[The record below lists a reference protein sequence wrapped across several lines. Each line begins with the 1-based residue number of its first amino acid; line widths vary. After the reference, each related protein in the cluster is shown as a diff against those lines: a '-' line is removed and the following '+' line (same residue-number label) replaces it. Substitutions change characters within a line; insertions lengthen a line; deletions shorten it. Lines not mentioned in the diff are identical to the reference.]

1 MELLEEL
8 EPFEQET
15 TLMPSDET
23 RRVLKMFGV
32 AVTTYED
39 AVEAGAP
46 ADQID
51 NAEAEFRA
59 TLSELTALIE
69 RLRAKRNTRSQ
80 QKP

>member
-1 MELLEEL
+1 LELLEQL

-23 RRVLKMFGV
+23 RRILKMFGV

-46 ADQID
+46 ADEID
-51 NAEAEFRA
+51 KAETEFRA
-59 TLSELTALIE
+59 TLSEVTALIE
-69 RLRAKRNTRSQ
+69 RLRAKRTRSQ

>member
-1 MELLEEL
+1 
-8 EPFEQET
+8 
-15 TLMPSDET
+15 MPSEET

-51 NAEAEFRA
+51 KAESEFRA
-59 TLSELTALIE
+59 TLSEVTALIE
-69 RLRAKRNTRSQ
+69 RLRAKRNRSSPQ
-80 QKP
+80 RP

>member
-1 MELLEEL
+1 LELLEQLEL
-8 EPFEQET
+8 FEQET

-23 RRVLKMFGV
+23 RRVLRTFGV

-46 ADQID
+46 ADEID
-51 NAEAEFRA
+51 KAETQFRA
-59 TLSELTALIE
+59 TLSEVTALIE
-69 RLRAKRNTRSQ
+69 RLRAKRTRSQ

>member
-1 MELLEEL
+1 
-8 EPFEQET
+8 
-15 TLMPSDET
+15 MPSDET

-51 NAEAEFRA
+51 KAEAEFHA
-59 TLSELTALIE
+59 TLNEVTALIE
-69 RLRAKRNTRSQ
+69 RLRAKRNART
-80 QKP
+80 KPT

>member
-1 MELLEEL
+1 
-8 EPFEQET
+8 
-15 TLMPSDET
+15 MPSDEA
-23 RRVLKMFGV
+23 RRVLRTFGV

-46 ADQID
+46 AGEID
-51 NAEAEFRA
+51 KAETEFRA
-59 TLSELTALIE
+59 TLSEVTALIE

>member
-1 MELLEEL
+1 
-8 EPFEQET
+8 
-15 TLMPSDET
+15 MPSDET

-51 NAEAEFRA
+51 KAEAEFRA
-59 TLSELTALIE
+59 TLSEVTALIE
-69 RLRAKRNTRSQ
+69 RLRAKRNRSSPQ
-80 QKP
+80 RP